1 MINFAVAKKRLS
13 SRKKNDIGI
22 IIELNVR
29 YKLKMTIKTLKPNMK
44 IRLLCA
50 VVLATVVLSS
60 CETVYTTQL
69 PYFKDID
76 SVQVAEMVDKDF
88 SIKLIPDDELL
99 ITVTTTVPAASAM
112 YNLPMANPA
121 TRDAVV
127 SATQPQQQTYIVD
140 ANGDIQFPVLGKL
153 HVAGMT
159 TLQLKEELEKQI
171 SKNVSKPIVRVQLVN
186 FRVNV
191 LGEVKTPGAITVRK
205 ERYSVLDALAEAGD
219 LTEYG
224 ERDNVLLI
232 REEDG
237 KKIYHRFNLNNSEI
251 LTSPYFYLKQ
261 NDVIYVEPNEVRQE
275 NAMYNQNNSY
285 KISVVST
292 IVSATS
298 VIVSLIIALAVK

>member
-1 MINFAVAKKRLS
+1 
-13 SRKKNDIGI
+13 
-22 IIELNVR
+22 
-29 YKLKMTIKTLKPNMK
+29 MK

-50 VVLATVVLSS
+50 AVLMAVVLSS
-60 CETVYTTQL
+60 CETIYTTKL
-69 PYFKDID
+69 PYFEDID
-76 SVQVAEMVDKDF
+76 STQVAEMAEKDF
-88 SIKLIPDDELL
+88 SIKIIPDDELL
-99 ITVTTTVPAASAM
+99 IAVTTTMPAASSI
-112 YNLPMANPA
+112 YNMPMSNPA
-121 TRDAVV
+121 TRDDVV
-127 SATQPQQQTYIVD
+127 TVSQPQHQTYIVD

-159 TLQLKEELEKQI
+159 TLELKEELTKQI
-171 SKNVSKPIVRVQLVN
+171 SKNVSKPTVRVQLVN

-191 LGEVKTPGAITVRK
+191 LGEVKKPGAITVKK
-205 ERYSVLDALAEAGD
+205 ERFSILDALAEAGD

-232 REEDG
+232 REENG
-237 KKIYHRFNLNNSEI
+237 KQIYKRFNLNNSEI

-261 NDVIYVEPNEVRQE
+261 NDVIYVEPNEIRQE

>member
-1 MINFAVAKKRLS
+1 
-13 SRKKNDIGI
+13 
-22 IIELNVR
+22 
-29 YKLKMTIKTLKPNMK
+29 MK

-69 PYFKDID
+69 PYFKDVD
-76 SVQVAEMVDKDF
+76 SVQVTEMVDKDF